1 MTKKKGKDVSIK
13 KNYFSV
19 VWDIFLLIGFYIFL
33 LQEINKI
40 IISYTSKLRIK
51 F

>member
-1 MTKKKGKDVSIK
+1 MMKEKGKEFSIK

-19 VWDIFLLIGFYIFL
+19 VWEIFLLIGFYIFL

-40 IISYTSKLRIK
+40 IISFTL
-51 F
+51 